1 VLDSLLQEINCIA
14 MIPCLR
20 SYDHHDLDFLLDHDD
35 FVPQFN
41 INSGRN
47 IISSEFSTDSSCQ
60 NDISLMDIDLESE
73 LEKFLNEETEELP
86 SITSNHLAAIDFELE
101 LNNNNEVPEPEDNVK
116 VEIGSSESIT
126 KEEKSCVK
134 VAQDHDYCI
143 VDIVEPAVEYI
154 GHLHLMPD
162 ITSPMSKRR
171 ILTQSNVEP
180 RMKEKEV
187 ISRRKIIKL
196 NQKTVHTQGGM
207 KPQSQQFKGRVNG
220 IKEIHPYPTHSSGF
234 GDLTRLSQT
243 AVLVKNPQ
251 AKQSKIRKGISILK
265 GLPGGSL
272 GLSGSTRINAAA
284 SKIMKRQLSAPATL
298 QVKRRPQTTSGWVV
312 KEDPVKEMKNEQ
324 ERIRRSE
331 LAKYRE
337 NVKNML
343 PHIRE
348 LDKVATVD
356 ILEMAKVY
364 CLQLQNWASETEW
377 EWKLEYDW
385 NNFLRTKL
393 QNLIAE
399 GERACL
405 PGKITGS
412 EEKIAIDK
420 LFESYEVKKVCD
432 FNYGF

>member
-1 VLDSLLQEINCIA
+1 
-14 MIPCLR
+14 MIPCSA
-20 SYDHHDLDFLLDHDD
+20 SYDHDLDFLLDHD

-41 INSGRN
+41 FHSDRN
-47 IISSEFSTDSSCQ
+47 IISSESSKDFSCQ

-73 LEKFLNEETEELP
+73 LEKFLNEETEEP
-86 SITSNHLAAIDFELE
+86 TSITTNQLAASDFELAE
-101 LNNNNEVPEPEDNVK
+101 LNNNNEVSEDNVK
-116 VEIGSSESIT
+116 EDMSSYSSIT
-126 KEEKSCVK
+126 KDERSVK

-143 VDIVEPAVEYI
+143 VEPAVEYI
-154 GHLHLMPD
+154 RNLHQMPN
-162 ITSPMSKRR
+162 ITSPTPKRMTL
-171 ILTQSNVEP
+171 IQSNIEQLT
-180 RMKEKEV
+180 MEKEH
-187 ISRRKIIKL
+187 IFSRRKIVKL
-196 NQKTVHTQGGM
+196 NHKPVHVHTQGGIT
-207 KPQSQQFKGRVNG
+207 PQSQQINGRVNG
-220 IKEIHPYPTHSSGF
+220 ITKTRPYPTSSSRLGA
-234 GDLTRLSQT
+234 LTRLSPT

-251 AKQSKIRKGISILK
+251 AKQPNIRKGISILK
-265 GLPGGSL
+265 GLPVGSL
-272 GLSGSTRINAAA
+272 GLSGRTRINTAAA
-284 SKIMKRQLSAPATL
+284 KIMKRQLSTPATV
-298 QVKRRPQTTSGWVV
+298 QVKRKPLTASGWVT
-312 KEDPVKEMKNEQ
+312 KEDPVKDMKNEQ

-399 GERACL
+399 GDRACL
-405 PGKITGS
+405 PEKITGS

-420 LFESYEVKKVCD
+420 LFESYEVEELCD
-432 FNYGF
+432 FSYRF

>member
-1 VLDSLLQEINCIA
+1 
-14 MIPCLR
+14 MIPSSV
-20 SYDHHDLDFLLDHDD
+20 SYDHHGLDFLIDHD

-41 INSGRN
+41 SNSDGN
-47 IISSEFSTDSSCQ
+47 VISSESSTDSSCQ

-73 LEKFLNEETEELP
+73 LEKFLNAETEEP
-86 SITSNHLAAIDFELE
+86 TSITIDHLAAIDFELDV
-101 LNNNNEVPEPEDNVK
+101 LNINNEVPQDNVK
-116 VEIGSSESIT
+116 ENMNSSESLT
-126 KEEKSCVK
+126 KEDERSVK

-143 VDIVEPAVEYI
+143 VEPTV
-154 GHLHLMPD
+154 GCLRHLHPTYD
-162 ITSPMSKRR
+162 KSSPTSKKMT
-171 ILTQSNVEP
+171 LTQSNIESHTST
-180 RMKEKEV
+180 KEKELLILGRNIV
-187 ISRRKIIKL
+187 NL
-196 NQKTVHTQGGM
+196 NQKPLYTQGGM
-207 KPQSQQFKGRVNG
+207 KPQPLQIKGLVNG
-220 IKEIHPYPTHSSGF
+220 IRKVHPFPTLSSGL
-234 GDLTRLSQT
+234 GDVTRHSQT

-272 GLSGSTRINAAA
+272 GLSGLTRMNTAAVR
-284 SKIMKRQLSAPATL
+284 IIKRQLSTPATF
-298 QVKRRPQTTSGWVV
+298 QVKGKPLTRSWVS

-324 ERIRRSE
+324 ERMRRSE
-331 LAKYRE
+331 LAQYRE

-343 PHIRE
+343 PHISE

-377 EWKLEYDW
+377 EWKLEHDW

-399 GERACL
+399 GDRACL

-420 LFESYEVKKVCD
+420 LFESYEVEELCD
-432 FNYGF
+432 FSYRF